1 MTNCITDKIKQNVLK
16 ISETSMVRTFKLNEV
31 VFGPIRNGQNKSITQ
46 ANKYSY
52 YCDMCILLNITN
64 SNNNITS
71 QSYNARLLGKPT

>member
-1 MTNCITDKIKQNVLK
+1 
-16 ISETSMVRTFKLNEV
+16 MVRTLKFNEV
-31 VFGPIRNGQNKSITQ
+31 IFGPITNGQNKPITQ

-52 YCDMCILLNITN
+52 WCDMCILLNITK